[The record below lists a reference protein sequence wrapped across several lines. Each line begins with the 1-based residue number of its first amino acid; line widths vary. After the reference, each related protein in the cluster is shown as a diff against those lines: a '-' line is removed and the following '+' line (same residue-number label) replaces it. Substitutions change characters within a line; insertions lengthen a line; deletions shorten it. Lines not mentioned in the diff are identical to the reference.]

1 MLHSHIRPSVVIKK
15 DAVKRKKGNSA
26 LVVVGNSGQQEK
38 QVNSVLPVKERQ
50 EISIL
55 SQEVDTDK
63 DGRSIGSIDKAED
76 NVEPVTY
83 SADKGDS
90 SEWSFMELAEQAKK
104 NRCDMLS
111 LLKGKISITEV
122 AV

>member
-15 DAVKRKKGNSA
+15 DTVKRKKGSSA
-26 LVVVGNSGQQEK
+26 LEAADNSGQE
-38 QVNSVLPVKERQ
+38 ERQ
-50 EISIL
+50 ETGIL
-55 SQEVDTDK
+55 SQEADSDK
-63 DGRSIGSIDKAED
+63 DGRATGSMDKAED

-90 SEWSFMELAEQAKK
+90 SDWTFMELAEQAKK
-104 NRCDMLS
+104 NHCDMLS

>member
-1 MLHSHIRPSVVIKK
+1 MVIKR
-15 DAVKRKKGNSA
+15 DAVKKKKGSSA
-26 LVVVGNSGQQEK
+26 LEVVGSFGQEEK
-38 QVNSVLPVKERQ
+38 QGNPVLPVKERQ
-50 EISIL
+50 ETGIL
-55 SQEVDTDK
+55 PQEIDSNK
-63 DGRSIGSIDKAED
+63 DGRATGTIDKAED
-76 NVEPVTY
+76 NVEPVIY

-111 LLKGKISITEV
+111 LLKGKISITEI

>member
-1 MLHSHIRPSVVIKK
+1 MLHSHIRPSMVIKK

-26 LVVVGNSGQQEK
+26 SEAVAGSGQD
-38 QVNSVLPVKERQ
+38 ERKGNH
-50 EISIL
+50 IL
-55 SQEVDTDK
+55 SAEAGQGTGMLPREADSDMVGSFDRTVDN
-63 DGRSIGSIDKAED
+63 R
-76 NVEPVTY
+76 EPVTY

-90 SEWSFMELAEQAKK
+90 SDWSFMELAEQAKR

-111 LLKGKISITEV
+111 LLKGKISITEI